1 MPRRILSRI
10 DRYAVAHG
18 ETRSGFRVNRSRG
31 SGFED
36 IKIVFQ
42 AKFSMGN
49 LGTQYELITR
59 YLVSCLQIMKEFR
72 EFRRYDTK
80 LETSA
85 H

>member
-36 IKIVFQ
+36 IKFVFQ
-42 AKFSMGN
+42 AKFSGN
-49 LGTQYELITR
+49 LGTKYQLITR
-59 YLVSCLQIMKEFR
+59 YLVSCFQIMKEFR
-72 EFRRYDTK
+72 EFGGHDTK